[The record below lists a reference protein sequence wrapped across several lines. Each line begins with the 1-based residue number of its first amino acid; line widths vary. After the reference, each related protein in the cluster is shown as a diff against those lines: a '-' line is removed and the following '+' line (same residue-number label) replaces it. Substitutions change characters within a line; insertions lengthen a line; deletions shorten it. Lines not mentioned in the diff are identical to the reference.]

1 MQLAKNIYKN
11 EERSIHLDEKRKED
25 PLCVGEKK
33 RTFLCGRSSSSSPAD
48 DDDSSACWFSD
59 ISGDPELTTIIS
71 NVYSRIFILV
81 GQTPAGWEIKKK
93 EKQPTP

>member
-33 RTFLCGRSSSSSPAD
+33 RLSCVVGHHHPVQRMMMILPHVGS
-48 DDDSSACWFSD
+48 
-59 ISGDPELTTIIS
+59 L
-71 NVYSRIFILV
+71 IFP
-81 GQTPAGWEIKKK
+81 GTQS
-93 EKQPTP
+93 